1 MRMILRLLAVLVL
14 LSPAATAQEKKP
26 FDAALPG
33 LAQGRKYKL
42 LFITQSKGFKHGSVN
57 RKDPAGL
64 APSEVSVTEIA
75 KESGLF
81 DVECTQDASVLT
93 ADKLKELDAVMF
105 YTTGNLP
112 ITPETFTAFE
122 DWLKSGKAMIG
133 THSATDTFGGFRPY
147 FSLINGTF
155 DGHPWNAGETCAMT
169 NHEPSH
175 VTAKMLGEEFS
186 FKDEIYQYKN
196 YDPKAVRVIY
206 SLNMAKCK
214 TKAAYHVPVS
224 WVRESGKGRLFYTN
238 LGHNESTWAMPL
250 FKQHLLTGIRWAL
263 KLEEGPAEPNPELQ
277 YVEQAKAFAQVAG
290 GDKADAL
297 LAKIQGAAKDVAWMA
312 QLYEKIDGL
321 RRKKGPTKEEIIA
334 EIEKK

>member
-1 MRMILRLLAVLVL
+1 MRYALRFLAVLVL
-14 LSPAATAQEKKP
+14 LSPALGVSAQDKK
-26 FDAALPG
+26 
-33 LAQGRKYKL
+33 KYKM

-64 APSEVSVTEIA
+64 APSEVSVSEIA

-81 DVECTQDASVLT
+81 DVECTQDAAVLT
-93 ADKLKELDAVMF
+93 PEKLKELDVVMF

-112 ITPETFTAFE
+112 ITPETFAAFE

-155 DGHPWNAGETCAMT
+155 DGHPWGSGETCAMT

-175 VTAKMLGEEFS
+175 VTAKMLGEEFQ

-214 TKAAYHVPVS
+214 TKAPYHVPVS

-250 FKQHLLTGIRWAL
+250 FKQHLLAGIRWAL
-263 KLEEGPAEPNPELQ
+263 GLEEGPATPNPELQ
-277 YVEQAKAFAQVAG
+277 YLEQAKAFAQVAG
-290 GDKADAL
+290 GQKSDAL
-297 LAKIQGAAKDVAWMA
+297 LAKVQGAAKDVEWLA
-312 QLYEKIDGL
+312 QLYAKIEAHRRAKGDKNAL
-321 RRKKGPTKEEIIA
+321 RDEIIA